1 LNPILIQAIYKEK
14 HMLLLKN
21 GLIHTMMGDTFS
33 GDILVENGKISAVG
47 RDLSANGAEVI
58 DLTGKFVLPGLI
70 DAHCHIGMWEDGMGE
85 EGADGNE
92 MTHPITP
99 ELRAVDGLNPFDP
112 CFREARDA
120 GVTTVVT
127 GPGSANVIGGQF
139 AALKTVG
146 RSIEEM
152 TLRDPIA
159 MKAATGENPKG
170 VYAEKKVAPTTRM
183 AIASLFR
190 STMTDA
196 IEYQKGMEKEEDK
209 PDRDIAMDALLPV
222 INRELTV
229 KIHAHRAD
237 DILTGLRLAKEF
249 NLKVTIDHCTEGYM
263 ITDVLKD
270 RLIEQGAG
278 IIIGPLLSE
287 RSKIELKN
295 LTFAA
300 PRILEEAGIPFAMMT
315 DHPVIPIQFLPVQ
328 AGLAVREGLSEETAL
343 RSITRYA
350 AEIVGIS
357 DRVGT
362 LEAGKDADIA
372 VYDGHPF
379 DYRTHCVLTLINGK
393 VVHSTLNREA

>member
-1 LNPILIQAIYKEK
+1 
-14 HMLLLKN
+14 MLLLKN
-21 GLIHTMMGDTFS
+21 GLIHTMTQEAFL
-33 GDILVENGKISAVG
+33 GDILIDNGKIKAVG
-47 RDLSANGAEVI
+47 VNLSANGAEEI
-58 DLTGKFVLPGLI
+58 DLAGKFVLPGLI

-85 EGADGNE
+85 EGSDGNE
-92 MTHPITP
+92 MTDPITP

-112 CFREARDA
+112 CFMEAREA
-120 GVTTVVT
+120 GVTTAVT

-139 AALKTVG
+139 AALKTYG

-159 MKAATGENPKG
+159 MKAATGENPKA

-196 IEYQKGMEKEEDK
+196 IEYQKGMAKEEDK
-209 PDRDIAMDALLPV
+209 PDRDIAMEALLPV

-249 NLKVTIDHCTEGYM
+249 NLKVTIDHCTEGYL

-295 LTFAA
+295 LSFSA
-300 PRILEEAGIPFAMMT
+300 PRVLEQAGIPFAMMT
-315 DHPVIPIQFLPVQ
+315 DHPVIPIQFLALQ
-328 AGLAVREGLSEETAL
+328 AGIAVREGLSEETAL

-362 LEAGKDADIA
+362 LESGKDADIA
-372 VYDGHPF
+372 IFDGHPF
-379 DYRTHCVLTLINGK
+379 DYRTHCVLTLINGAI
-393 VVHSTLNREA
+393 VHDTRKREA

>member
-1 LNPILIQAIYKEK
+1 
-14 HMLLLKN
+14 MLLLKN
-21 GLIHTMMGDTFS
+21 GLLHTMTQDAFT
-33 GDILVENGKISAVG
+33 GDILIENGKIAAIGAS
-47 RDLSANGAEVI
+47 LSADGAEVI
-58 DLTGKFVLPGLI
+58 DLGGQFVLPGLI

-92 MTHPITP
+92 MTDPITP

-112 CFREARDA
+112 CFKEAREA

-139 AALKTVG
+139 AALKTYG

-196 IEYQKGMEKEEDK
+196 VEYQKGMAKEEDK

-222 INRELTV
+222 INRQLTV

-270 RLIEQGAG
+270 RLTEQGAG

-295 LTFAA
+295 LSFEA

-362 LEAGKDADIA
+362 LEVGKDADIA

-393 VVHSTLNREA
+393 PVYQSRKREA

>member
-1 LNPILIQAIYKEK
+1 
-14 HMLLLKN
+14 MLLLKN
-21 GLIHTMMGDTFS
+21 GLIHTMTENAFP
-33 GDILVENGKISAVG
+33 GDILVDNGKIVAVG
-47 RDLSANGAEVI
+47 PVLSQEGAEII
-58 DLTGKFVLPGLI
+58 DLGGRFVLPGLI

-85 EGADGNE
+85 EGSDGNE
-92 MTHPITP
+92 MTDPITP

-112 CFREARDA
+112 CFAEARA
-120 GVTTVVT
+120 GGITTVVT

-139 AALKTVG
+139 AALKTYG

-159 MKAATGENPKG
+159 MKAATGENPKA
-170 VYAEKKVAPTTRM
+170 VYSEKKVAPTTRM

-196 IEYQKGMEKEEDK
+196 QEYQKGMAKEDDK
-209 PDRDIAMDALLPV
+209 PDKDIAMEALLPV
-222 INRELTV
+222 INRELTL

-249 NLKVTIDHCTEGYM
+249 NLKVTIDHCTEGYL

-270 RLIEQGAG
+270 RLIEQGVG

-295 LTFAA
+295 LSFSA

-328 AGLAVREGLSEETAL
+328 AGLAVREGLSEETAF

-362 LEAGKDADIA
+362 LEIGKDADIA
-372 VYDGHPF
+372 VFDGHPF
-379 DYRTHCVLTLINGK
+379 DYKTHCVLTLINGK
-393 VVHSTLNREA
+393 IVHDSRSREA

>member
-1 LNPILIQAIYKEK
+1 
-14 HMLLLKN
+14 MLLLKN
-21 GLIHTMMGDTFS
+21 GLIHTMTQDAFT
-33 GDILVENGKISAVG
+33 GDILIDDGKILAVG
-47 RDLSANGAEVI
+47 SSLTAGSAEVV
-58 DLTGKFVLPGLI
+58 DLRGLFVLPGLI

-85 EGADGNE
+85 EGSDGNE
-92 MTHPITP
+92 MTNPVTP

-112 CFREARDA
+112 CFREARE
-120 GVTTVVT
+120 GGITTVVT

-139 AALKTVG
+139 AALKTFG
-146 RSIEEM
+146 RSIEQM

-159 MKAATGENPKG
+159 MKAATGENPKT
-170 VYAEKKVAPTTRM
+170 VYSEKKVAPTTRM

-196 IEYQKGMEKEEDK
+196 IEYQKGMAKDEDK
-209 PDRDIAMDALLPV
+209 PDRDIGMDALLPV
-222 INRELTV
+222 INRELIV

-237 DILTGLRLAKEF
+237 DILTALRLAKEF

-263 ITDVLKD
+263 IADVLKD
-270 RLIEQGAG
+270 RLSEQGAG

-295 LTFAA
+295 LSFSA
-300 PRILEEAGIPFAMMT
+300 PRILEQAGIKFALMT

-328 AGLAVREGLSEETAL
+328 AGLAVREGLSEETAF
-343 RSITRYA
+343 RSISRHA

-372 VYDGHPF
+372 VFDGHPF
-379 DYRTHCVLTLINGK
+379 DYRTHCVLTLINGAI
-393 VVHSTLNREA
+393 VHDSRRKGA

>member
-1 LNPILIQAIYKEK
+1 
-14 HMLLLKN
+14 MLLLKN
-21 GLIHTMMGDTFS
+21 GLLHTMTQDAFA
-33 GDILVENGKISAVG
+33 GDILIDNGKIAAIGAS
-47 RDLSANGAEVI
+47 LSADGAEVI
-58 DLTGKFVLPGLI
+58 DLGGQFVLPGLI

-92 MTHPITP
+92 MTDPITP

-112 CFREARDA
+112 CFKEAREA

-139 AALKTVG
+139 AALKTYG

-196 IEYQKGMEKEEDK
+196 IEYQKGMAKEEDK
-209 PDRDIAMDALLPV
+209 PDRDIAMDALQPV

-270 RLIEQGAG
+270 RLLEQGAG

-295 LTFAA
+295 LSFEA
-300 PRILEEAGIPFAMMT
+300 PRVLEEAGIPFAMMT

-362 LEAGKDADIA
+362 LEVGKDADIA
-372 VYDGHPF
+372 VFDGHPF
-379 DYRTHCVLTLINGK
+379 DFRTHCVLTLINGK
-393 VVHSTLNREA
+393 PVYQSRKREA

>member
-1 LNPILIQAIYKEK
+1 
-14 HMLLLKN
+14 MLLFKN
-21 GLIHTMMGDTFS
+21 GLIHTMTQEAFL
-33 GDILVENGKISAVG
+33 GDILIDNGKIVAVG
-47 RDLSANGAEVI
+47 TSLSANGAEVV
-58 DLTGKFVLPGLI
+58 DLAGKFVLPGLI

-85 EGADGNE
+85 EGSDGNE
-92 MTHPITP
+92 MTDPITP

-112 CFREARDA
+112 CFQEARDA

-139 AALKTVG
+139 AALKTYG

-152 TLRDPIA
+152 TLRDPVA
-159 MKAATGENPKG
+159 MKAATGENPKV

-190 STMTDA
+190 ATMTDA
-196 IEYQKGMEKEEDK
+196 VEYQKGMSKEEDK
-209 PDRDIAMDALLPV
+209 PDKDIAMEALLPV
-222 INRELTV
+222 INRNLTV

-295 LTFAA
+295 LSFSA
-300 PRILEEAGIPFAMMT
+300 PRVLEEAGIPFAMMT
-315 DHPVIPIQFLPVQ
+315 DHPVIPIQFLALQ
-328 AGLAVREGLSEETAL
+328 AGIAVREGLSEETAL

-362 LEAGKDADIA
+362 LEPGKDADIA
-372 VYDGHPF
+372 VFDGHPF
-379 DYRTHCVLTLINGK
+379 DYRTHCVLTLINGAI
-393 VVHSTLNREA
+393 VHDTLKREA

>member
-1 LNPILIQAIYKEK
+1 
-14 HMLLLKN
+14 MLLLKN
-21 GLIHTMMGDTFS
+21 GLIHTMTGETFS
-33 GDILVENGKISAVG
+33 GDILVNDGKISAVG

-58 DLTGKFVLPGLI
+58 DLAGKFVLPGLI

-112 CFREARDA
+112 CFKEARDA

-152 TLRDPIA
+152 TLRDPVA

-372 VYDGHPF
+372 VFDGHPF

>member
-1 LNPILIQAIYKEK
+1 
-14 HMLLLKN
+14 MLLLKN
-21 GLIHTMMGDTFS
+21 GLLHTMTQDAFT
-33 GDILVENGKISAVG
+33 GDILIENGKIKAIGAS
-47 RDLSANGAEVI
+47 LSADGAEVI
-58 DLTGKFVLPGLI
+58 DLNGQFVLPGLI

-92 MTHPITP
+92 MTDPITP

-112 CFREARDA
+112 CFKEAREA

-139 AALKTVG
+139 AALKTYG

-196 IEYQKGMEKEEDK
+196 IEYQKGMAKEEDK
-209 PDRDIAMDALLPV
+209 PDRDIAMDALQPV
-222 INRELTV
+222 INREMTV

-270 RLIEQGAG
+270 RLLEQGAG

-295 LTFAA
+295 LSFEA
-300 PRILEEAGIPFAMMT
+300 PRVLEEAGIPFAMMT

-350 AEIVGIS
+350 AEIVGIA

-362 LEAGKDADIA
+362 LEVGKDADIA
-372 VYDGHPF
+372 VYDVHPF

-393 VVHSTLNREA
+393 PVFQSRKREA

>member
-1 LNPILIQAIYKEK
+1 
-14 HMLLLKN
+14 MLLFKN
-21 GLIHTMMGDTFS
+21 GLIHTMTQDAFV
-33 GDILVENGKISAVG
+33 GDILIDGGTISAVG
-47 RDLSANGAEVI
+47 SSLSADGAKVVDLS
-58 DLTGKFVLPGLI
+58 GKYVLPGLI
-70 DAHCHIGMWEDGMGE
+70 DAHCHIGMWEDGMGD

-92 MTHPITP
+92 MTNPITP

-112 CFREARDA
+112 CFLEARNA

-139 AALKTVG
+139 AALKTYG
-146 RSIEEM
+146 RSIEQM

-170 VYAEKKVAPTTRM
+170 VYAQKKVAPTTRM

-190 STMTDA
+190 ATLTDA
-196 IEYQKGMEKEEDK
+196 IEYQKGMAKETDQ
-209 PDRDIAMDALLPV
+209 PDRDIAMEALLPV
-222 INRELTV
+222 INRELTL

-237 DILTGLRLAKEF
+237 DILTALRLAKEF
-249 NLKVTIDHCTEGYM
+249 DLKVTIDHCTEGYL

-295 LTFAA
+295 LSFSA

-328 AGLAVREGLSEETAL
+328 AGLAVREGLGEQAAL

-350 AEIVGIS
+350 AEIVGIA

-372 VYDGHPF
+372 VFDGHPF
-379 DYRTHCVLTLINGK
+379 DYHTHCVLTLINGA
-393 VVHSTLNREA
+393 VVHDALSREA

>member
-1 LNPILIQAIYKEK
+1 
-14 HMLLLKN
+14 MLLLKN
-21 GLIHTMMGDTFS
+21 GQIHTMTQEAFS
-33 GDILVENGKISAVG
+33 GDLLIDNGKIVAVG
-47 RDLSANGAEVI
+47 ANLSANGAEVI
-58 DLTGKFVLPGLI
+58 DLGGKFVLPGLI

-92 MTHPITP
+92 MTDPITP

-112 CFREARDA
+112 CFKEARDA

-139 AALKTVG
+139 AALKTCG

-196 IEYQKGMEKEEDK
+196 LEYQKGMAKEEDK
-209 PDRDIAMDALLPV
+209 PDRDIAMEALLPV
-222 INRELTV
+222 LSRDLTV

-249 NLKVTIDHCTEGYM
+249 NLKVTIDHCTEGYL

-295 LTFAA
+295 LSFEA
-300 PRILEEAGIPFAMMT
+300 PRVLEEAGIPFAMMT

-350 AEIVGIS
+350 AEIVGIQ

-362 LEAGKDADIA
+362 LEAGKDADVA
-372 VYDGHPF
+372 VFDGHPF

-393 VVHSTLNREA
+393 VVHNTLKQEA

>member
-1 LNPILIQAIYKEK
+1 
-14 HMLLLKN
+14 MLLLKN
-21 GLIHTMMGDTFS
+21 GLIHTMTQEVFS
-33 GDILVENGKISAVG
+33 GDILIDNGKIVLVG
-47 RDLSANGAEVI
+47 ASLSADGAEII
-58 DLTGKFVLPGLI
+58 DLGGRFVLPGLI

-85 EGADGNE
+85 EGADGHE
-92 MTHPITP
+92 MTDPITP

-112 CFREARDA
+112 CFKEARDA

-139 AALKTVG
+139 AALKTFG

-196 IEYQKGMEKEEDK
+196 VEYQKGMAKDEDK

-270 RLIEQGAG
+270 RLLEQGAG

-295 LTFAA
+295 LSFSA
-300 PRILEEAGIPFAMMT
+300 PRVLEEAGIPFAMMT

-372 VYDGHPF
+372 VFDGHPF

-393 VVHSTLNREA
+393 VVHNTLKQEA

>member
-1 LNPILIQAIYKEK
+1 
-14 HMLLLKN
+14 MLLLKN
-21 GLIHTMMGDTFS
+21 GQIHTMMGEAFA
-33 GDILVENGKISAVG
+33 GDILVDGGKIVAVG
-47 RDLSANGAEVI
+47 KGLSADGAEVI
-58 DLTGKFVLPGLI
+58 ELDGRFVLPGLI

-85 EGADGNE
+85 EGSDGNE

-112 CFREARDA
+112 CFKEARDA

-139 AALKTVG
+139 AALKTFG

-295 LTFAA
+295 LSFSA
-300 PRILEEAGIPFAMMT
+300 PRVLEEAGIPFAMMT

-343 RSITRYA
+343 RSITRHA
-350 AEIVGIS
+350 AEIVGIQ

-372 VYDGHPF
+372 VFDGHPF

>member
-1 LNPILIQAIYKEK
+1 
-14 HMLLLKN
+14 MLLLKH
-21 GLIHTMMGDTFS
+21 GLLHTMNEPAFVGDLL
-33 GDILVENGKISAVG
+33 IENGKILAVG
-47 RDLSANGAEVI
+47 PSLSCEDATVVNLEGLSV
-58 DLTGKFVLPGLI
+58 FPGFI

-92 MTHPITP
+92 MTDPITP
-99 ELRAVDGLNPFDP
+99 ELRAVDGLNPFDH
-112 CFREARDA
+112 CFQEAREA

-139 AALKTVG
+139 AALKTYG

-152 TLRDPIA
+152 TLCAPIA
-159 MKAATGENPKG
+159 MKAATGENPKN

-196 IEYQKGMEKEEDK
+196 IEYQKGMAKEDDK
-209 PDRDIAMDALLPV
+209 PDRDIAMEALLPV

-249 NLKVTIDHCTEGYM
+249 NLKVTIDHCTEGYL

-295 LTFAA
+295 LSFAA
-300 PRILEEAGIPFAMMT
+300 PRILDEAGIPFAIMT
-315 DHPVIPIQFLPVQ
+315 DHPVIPIQFLAVQ
-328 AGLAVREGLSEETAL
+328 AGLAVREGLSEETAF
-343 RSITRYA
+343 RAITKNA
-350 AEIVGIS
+350 ADIVGIGE
-357 DRVGT
+357 RVGS
-362 LEAGKDADIA
+362 LAVGKDADVA
-372 VYDGHPF
+372 VFDGHPF
-379 DYRTHCVLTLINGK
+379 DFRTHCVITLINGSIVYDARK
-393 VVHSTLNREA
+393 QEA

>member
-1 LNPILIQAIYKEK
+1 
-14 HMLLLKN
+14 
-21 GLIHTMMGDTFS
+21 
-33 GDILVENGKISAVG
+33 
-47 RDLSANGAEVI
+47 
-58 DLTGKFVLPGLI
+58 
-70 DAHCHIGMWEDGMGE
+70 MGE
-85 EGADGNE
+85 EGSDGNE
-92 MTHPITP
+92 MTDPITP

-112 CFREARDA
+112 CFREAREG

-139 AALKTVG
+139 AALKTYG

-159 MKAATGENPKG
+159 MKAATGENPKA
-170 VYAEKKVAPTTRM
+170 VYSEKKVAPTTRM

-196 IEYQKGMEKEEDK
+196 IEYQKGMAKEEDK
-209 PDRDIAMDALLPV
+209 PDKDIAMEALLPV
-222 INRELTV
+222 INRELTL

-249 NLKVTIDHCTEGYM
+249 NLKVTIDHCTEGYL

-295 LTFAA
+295 LSFSA

-328 AGLAVREGLSEETAL
+328 AGLAVREGLSVETAL

-372 VYDGHPF
+372 VFDGHPF
-379 DYRTHCVLTLINGK
+379 DYKTHCVLTLINGRI
-393 VVHSTLNREA
+393 VHDSRKREA

>member
-1 LNPILIQAIYKEK
+1 
-14 HMLLLKN
+14 MLLLKN
-21 GLIHTMMGDTFS
+21 GNLHTMTQDAFTGDLLI
-33 GDILVENGKISAVG
+33 DNGKIKAIGAS
-47 RDLSANGAEVI
+47 LSADGAEVI
-58 DLTGKFVLPGLI
+58 DLKGQFVLPGLI

-92 MTHPITP
+92 MTDPITP

-112 CFREARDA
+112 CFKEAREA
-120 GVTTVVT
+120 GVTTAVT

-139 AALKTVG
+139 AALKTYG

-196 IEYQKGMEKEEDK
+196 IEYQKGMAKEDDK
-209 PDRDIAMDALLPV
+209 PDKDIAMEALLPV

-270 RLIEQGAG
+270 RLREQGAG

-295 LTFAA
+295 LSFAA
-300 PRILEEAGIPFAMMT
+300 PRVLEEAGIPFAMMT

-362 LEAGKDADIA
+362 LEVGKDADIA
-372 VYDGHPF
+372 VFDGHPF
-379 DYRTHCVLTLINGK
+379 DYRTHCVLTLINGSI
-393 VVHSTLNREA
+393 VHHATKQGA

>member
-1 LNPILIQAIYKEK
+1 
-14 HMLLLKN
+14 MLLLKN
-21 GLIHTMMGDTFS
+21 GQIHTMTQEAFS
-33 GDILVENGKISAVG
+33 GDLLIDNGKIVAVG
-47 RDLSANGAEVI
+47 ANLSANDAEVI
-58 DLTGKFVLPGLI
+58 DLGGKFVLPGLI

-92 MTHPITP
+92 MTDPITP

-112 CFREARDA
+112 CFKEARDA

-139 AALKTVG
+139 AALKTCG

-196 IEYQKGMEKEEDK
+196 LEYQKGMAKEEDK
-209 PDRDIAMDALLPV
+209 PDRDIAMEALLPV
-222 INRELTV
+222 LSRDLTV

-249 NLKVTIDHCTEGYM
+249 NLKVTIDHCTEGYL

-295 LTFAA
+295 LSFSA
-300 PRILEEAGIPFAMMT
+300 PRVLEEAGIPFAMMT

-350 AEIVGIS
+350 AEIVGIQ

-362 LEAGKDADIA
+362 LEAGKDADVA
-372 VYDGHPF
+372 VFDGHPF

-393 VVHSTLNREA
+393 VVHNTLKQEA

>member
-1 LNPILIQAIYKEK
+1 
-14 HMLLLKN
+14 MLLLKN
-21 GLIHTMMGDTFS
+21 GLIHTMTGEAFS
-33 GDILVENGKISAVG
+33 GDILIDGGKISAVG
-47 RDLSANGAEVI
+47 KDLSADSAEVI
-58 DLTGKFVLPGLI
+58 DLGGKFVLPGLI

-92 MTHPITP
+92 ITHPITP

-112 CFREARDA
+112 CFKEARDA

-139 AALKTVG
+139 AALKTFG

-249 NLKVTIDHCTEGYM
+249 NLKVTIDHCTEGYL

-295 LTFAA
+295 LSFSA
-300 PRILEEAGIPFAMMT
+300 PRVLEEAGIHFAMMT

-343 RSITRYA
+343 RSITRYD
-350 AEIVGIS
+350 AEIVGIQ

-372 VYDGHPF
+372 VFDGHPF
-379 DYRTHCVLTLINGK
+379 DYRTHCVLTLIDGK

>member
-1 LNPILIQAIYKEK
+1 
-14 HMLLLKN
+14 MLLLKN
-21 GLIHTMMGDTFS
+21 GLIHTMTGEAFS
-33 GDILVENGKISAVG
+33 GDILVDGGKIVAVG
-47 RDLSANGAEVI
+47 KDLAANSAEIIELSGR
-58 DLTGKFVLPGLI
+58 FVLPGLI

-112 CFREARDA
+112 CFKEARDA

-139 AALKTVG
+139 AALKTFG

-196 IEYQKGMEKEEDK
+196 IEYQKGLQKEEDK

-295 LTFAA
+295 LSFSA
-300 PRILEEAGIPFAMMT
+300 PRVLEEAGIPFAMMT

-372 VYDGHPF
+372 VFDGHPF

-393 VVHSTLNREA
+393 IVHSTLNREA

>member
-1 LNPILIQAIYKEK
+1 
-14 HMLLLKN
+14 MLLLKN
-21 GLIHTMMGDTFS
+21 GLLHTMTQDAFA
-33 GDILVENGKISAVG
+33 GDILIDNGKIAAIGAS
-47 RDLSANGAEVI
+47 LSAEGAEVI
-58 DLTGKFVLPGLI
+58 DLGGKLVLPGLI

-92 MTHPITP
+92 MTDPITP

-112 CFREARDA
+112 CFKEAREA

-139 AALKTVG
+139 AALKTYG

-196 IEYQKGMEKEEDK
+196 IEYQKGMAKEEDK
-209 PDRDIAMDALLPV
+209 PDRDIAMDALQPV
-222 INRELTV
+222 INREMTV

-270 RLIEQGAG
+270 RLLEQGAG

-295 LTFAA
+295 LSFEA

-362 LEAGKDADIA
+362 LEVGKDADIA
-372 VYDGHPF
+372 VFDGHPF
-379 DYRTHCVLTLINGK
+379 DFRTHCVLTLINGK
-393 VVHSTLNREA
+393 PVYQSRKREV

>member
-1 LNPILIQAIYKEK
+1 
-14 HMLLLKN
+14 MLLLKN
-21 GLIHTMMGDTFS
+21 GLIHTMTGETFS
-33 GDILVENGKISAVG
+33 GDILVNDGKISAVG
-47 RDLSANGAEVI
+47 RDLSADGAEVI
-58 DLTGKFVLPGLI
+58 DLAGKFVLPGLI

-112 CFREARDA
+112 CFKEARDA

-152 TLRDPIA
+152 TLRDPVA

-372 VYDGHPF
+372 VFDGHPF

>member
-1 LNPILIQAIYKEK
+1 
-14 HMLLLKN
+14 MLLLKN
-21 GLIHTMMGDTFS
+21 GQIHTMTQEAFW
-33 GDILVENGKISAVG
+33 GDILIDGGKIAAIG
-47 RDLSANGAEVI
+47 AALSADGAQEI
-58 DLTGKFVLPGLI
+58 DLGGKFVLPGLI
-70 DAHCHIGMWEDGMGE
+70 DAHCHIGMWEDGMGD

-92 MTHPITP
+92 MTDPITP

-112 CFREARDA
+112 CFKEAREA
-120 GVTTVVT
+120 GITTVVT

-139 AALKTVG
+139 AALKTCG

-190 STMTDA
+190 STMTEA
-196 IEYQKGMEKEEDK
+196 IEYQKGMAKEEDK
-209 PDRDIAMDALLPV
+209 PDRDIAMEALLPV

-295 LTFAA
+295 LSFSA
-300 PRILEEAGIPFAMMT
+300 PRVLEEAGIPFAMMT

-328 AGLAVREGLSEETAL
+328 AGIAMREGLSEETAL

-350 AEIVGIS
+350 AEIVGIQ

-362 LEAGKDADIA
+362 LESGKDADIA
-372 VYDGHPF
+372 VFDGHPF
-379 DYRTHCVLTLINGK
+379 DYRTHCVLTLIDGK
-393 VVHSTLNREA
+393 VVHNTLKQEA

>member
-1 LNPILIQAIYKEK
+1 
-14 HMLLLKN
+14 MLLLKN
-21 GLIHTMMGDTFS
+21 GLIHTMTKDAFI
-33 GDILVENGKISAVG
+33 GDILVDNGTIVAVG
-47 RDLSANGAEVI
+47 PSLSAENAEVVE
-58 DLTGKFVLPGLI
+58 LNGRFVLPGLI

-85 EGADGNE
+85 EGSDGNE
-92 MTHPITP
+92 MTDPITP

-112 CFREARDA
+112 CFREAREG

-139 AALKTVG
+139 AALKTYG

-159 MKAATGENPKG
+159 MKAATGENPKA
-170 VYAEKKVAPTTRM
+170 VYSEKKVAPTTRM

-196 IEYQKGMEKEEDK
+196 IEYQKGMAKEEDK
-209 PDRDIAMDALLPV
+209 PDKDIAMEALLPV
-222 INRELTV
+222 INRELIL

-249 NLKVTIDHCTEGYM
+249 NLKVTIDHCTEGYL

-270 RLIEQGAG
+270 RLAEQGAG

-295 LTFAA
+295 LSFSA

-372 VYDGHPF
+372 VFDGHPF
-379 DYRTHCVLTLINGK
+379 DYKTHCVLTLINGRI
-393 VVHSTLNREA
+393 VHDSRKREA

>member
-1 LNPILIQAIYKEK
+1 
-14 HMLLLKN
+14 MLLLKN
-21 GLIHTMMGDTFS
+21 GLIHTMTQEAFL
-33 GDILVENGKISAVG
+33 GDILTDGDKIVAVG
-47 RDLSANGAEVI
+47 KSLSADGADVI
-58 DLTGKFVLPGLI
+58 DLNGKFVLPGLI
-70 DAHCHIGMWEDGMGE
+70 DAHCHIGMWEDGMGD
-85 EGADGNE
+85 EGSDGNE
-92 MTHPITP
+92 MTDPITP
-99 ELRAVDGLNPFDP
+99 ELRAIDGLNPFDR
-112 CFREARDA
+112 CFQEAREA
-120 GVTTVVT
+120 GVTTAVT

-139 AALKTVG
+139 AALKTYG

-159 MKAATGENPKG
+159 MKAATGENPKV

-196 IEYQKGMEKEEDK
+196 IEYQKGMAKEEDK

-249 NLKVTIDHCTEGYM
+249 NLKVTIDHCTEGYL
-263 ITDVLKD
+263 IADVLKE

-295 LTFAA
+295 LSFSA
-300 PRILEEAGIPFAMMT
+300 PRVLEEAGIPFAMMT
-315 DHPVIPIQFLPVQ
+315 DHPVIPIQFLALQ
-328 AGLAVREGLSEETAL
+328 AGIAVREGLSEETAL
-343 RSITRYA
+343 RSITRNA

-372 VYDGHPF
+372 VFDGHPF
-379 DYRTHCVLTLINGK
+379 DYRTHCVLTLINGTI
-393 VVHSTLNREA
+393 VHNTLKREA

>member
-1 LNPILIQAIYKEK
+1 
-14 HMLLLKN
+14 MLLLKN
-21 GLIHTMMGDTFS
+21 GLLHTMTQDAFA
-33 GDILVENGKISAVG
+33 GDILIDNGKIKAIGAS
-47 RDLSANGAEVI
+47 LSAEGAEVI
-58 DLTGKFVLPGLI
+58 DLGGQFVMPGLI

-92 MTHPITP
+92 MTDPITP

-112 CFREARDA
+112 CFKEAREA

-139 AALKTVG
+139 AALKTYG

-196 IEYQKGMEKEEDK
+196 IEYQKGMAKEEDK
-209 PDRDIAMDALLPV
+209 PDRDIAMDALQPV

-270 RLIEQGAG
+270 RLLEQGAG

-295 LTFAA
+295 LSFEA

-362 LEAGKDADIA
+362 LEVGKDADIA
-372 VYDGHPF
+372 VFDGHPF

-393 VVHSTLNREA
+393 PVYQSRKREA

>member
-1 LNPILIQAIYKEK
+1 
-14 HMLLLKN
+14 MLLLKN
-21 GLIHTMMGDTFS
+21 GQIHTMTQEDFS
-33 GDILVENGKISAVG
+33 GDILIDNGKIIAVG
-47 RDLSANGAEVI
+47 TNLSADGAEVI
-58 DLTGKFVLPGLI
+58 ELGGKFVLPGMI

-112 CFREARDA
+112 CFKEAREA

-139 AALKTVG
+139 AALKTCG

-159 MKAATGENPKG
+159 MKAATGENPKN

-196 IEYQKGMEKEEDK
+196 IEYQKGMAKEEDK
-209 PDRDIAMDALLPV
+209 PDRDIAMEALLPV
-222 INRELTV
+222 INRDLTV

-295 LTFAA
+295 LSFSA
-300 PRILEEAGIPFAMMT
+300 PRVLEEAGIPFAMMT

-328 AGLAVREGLSEETAL
+328 AGIAMREGLSEETAL

-350 AEIVGIS
+350 AEIVGIQ

-362 LEAGKDADIA
+362 LEPGKDADIA
-372 VYDGHPF
+372 VFDGHPF

-393 VVHSTLNREA
+393 VVHSTLKQEA

>member
-1 LNPILIQAIYKEK
+1 
-14 HMLLLKN
+14 MLLLKN
-21 GLIHTMMGDTFS
+21 GLLHTMTQEAFS
-33 GDILVENGKISAVG
+33 SDILIENGKISAIG
-47 RDLSANGAEVI
+47 PDLSCDGAEEI
-58 DLTGKFVLPGLI
+58 DLAGRFVMPGLI

-92 MTHPITP
+92 MTDPITP
-99 ELRAVDGLNPFDP
+99 QLRAVDGLNPFDP
-112 CFREARDA
+112 CFKEAREA

-139 AALKTVG
+139 AALKTFG
-146 RSIEEM
+146 RSVEEM
-152 TLRDPIA
+152 ILRDPIA
-159 MKAATGENPKG
+159 MKAATGENPKT

-190 STMTDA
+190 ATMTSA
-196 IEYQKGMEKEEDK
+196 IEYQKGMAKEDDK
-209 PDRDIAMDALLPV
+209 PDKDIAMESLLPV
-222 INRELTV
+222 INRDLTV

-237 DILTGLRLAKEF
+237 DILTALRLAKEF
-249 NLKVTIDHCTEGYM
+249 NLRVTIDHCTEGYM

-270 RLIEQGAG
+270 RLLEQGAG

-295 LTFAA
+295 LSFSA
-300 PRILEEAGIPFAMMT
+300 PRVLEEAGVPFALMT

-328 AGLAVREGLSEETAL
+328 AGLAMRDGLSEETAL

-362 LEAGKDADIA
+362 LEVGKDADIA
-372 VYDGHPF
+372 VFDGHPF
-379 DYRTHCVLTLINGK
+379 DFRTHCVLTLINGK
-393 VVHSTLNREA
+393 IVHNARKREA

>member
-1 LNPILIQAIYKEK
+1 
-14 HMLLLKN
+14 MLLLKN
-21 GLIHTMMGDTFS
+21 GLLHTMTQDAFT
-33 GDILVENGKISAVG
+33 GDILIENGKIAAIGAS
-47 RDLSANGAEVI
+47 LSADGAEVI
-58 DLTGKFVLPGLI
+58 DLGGQFVLPGLI

-92 MTHPITP
+92 MTDPITP

-112 CFREARDA
+112 CFKEAREA

-139 AALKTVG
+139 AALKTYG

-196 IEYQKGMEKEEDK
+196 IEYQKGMAKEEDK
-209 PDRDIAMDALLPV
+209 PDRDIAMDALQPV
-222 INRELTV
+222 INREMTV

-295 LTFAA
+295 LSFEA

-350 AEIVGIS
+350 AEIVGIA

-362 LEAGKDADIA
+362 LEVGKDADIA

-393 VVHSTLNREA
+393 PVYQSRKREA

>member
-1 LNPILIQAIYKEK
+1 
-14 HMLLLKN
+14 MLLLKN
-21 GLIHTMMGDTFS
+21 GLIHTMTGEAFS
-33 GDILVENGKISAVG
+33 GDILVDGGKIVAVG
-47 RDLSANGAEVI
+47 KDLSADGAEVI
-58 DLTGKFVLPGLI
+58 ELAGKFVLPGLI

-112 CFREARDA
+112 CFKEARDA

-139 AALKTVG
+139 AALKTFG

-295 LTFAA
+295 LSFSA
-300 PRILEEAGIPFAMMT
+300 PRVLEEAGIPFAMMT
-315 DHPVIPIQFLPVQ
+315 DHPVIPIQYLPVQ

-343 RSITRYA
+343 RSITRNA

-372 VYDGHPF
+372 VFDGHPF

-393 VVHSTLNREA
+393 VVHSALNREA